1 MSVNKTMMM
10 VSAAALDENCNVK
23 ECVNCNEEFIK
34 SVVQKCREMKNGAAN
49 K

>member
-1 MSVNKTMMM
+1 MSASKAVIM

-34 SVVQKCREMKNGAAN
+34 SVVQKCKEMKNGAAN

>member
-1 MSVNKTMMM
+1 MVM

-23 ECVNCNEEFIK
+23 ECVNCSEEFIK
-34 SVVQKCREMKNGAAN
+34 SVVQRCKEMKNGAAN